1 MAAMRQY
8 LIAGPISVAVGVIAN
23 ALTPGVFSSMG
34 KLWCGR
40 MPTIITAQVNL
51 ARRVAA
57 GPPGRAVA
65 YIARMVIA
73 ALALCILGAISLI
86 VSIILSV
93 NGESSGVALIASVVL
108 FTSAIVV
115 TGWTISGYMT

>member
-1 MAAMRQY
+1 
-8 LIAGPISVAVGVIAN
+8 
-23 ALTPGVFSSMG
+23 
-34 KLWCGR
+34 

-57 GPPGRAVA
+57 GPPGRAVP

-73 ALALCILGAISLI
+73 ALALCILAAISLI
-86 VSIILSV
+86 VAIIQSV
-93 NGESSGVALIASVVL
+93 NGESSGVALIASMVL
-108 FTSAIVV
+108 FASAIVV